1 MRWFFVL
8 AFLFSLAWLFWPW
21 GVAVPVFLGVYSWL
35 WGAGFLAFLGLS
47 PRRLFALSVAVSPF
61 FVSAVFLP
69 GVVALPLVVLGVA
82 VVLVYAAVAKYGGW
96 MGFLYVVFVN
106 LVSTALMWATDA
118 ATGLATAANAV
129 GLHPYE
135 RWETALF
142 LALSAAYMGLGNIA
156 VEQLYRAVG
165 WKPQQT

>member
-1 MRWFFVL
+1 
-8 AFLFSLAWLFWPW
+8 
-21 GVAVPVFLGVYSWL
+21 VAVPVFLGVYSWL

-47 PRRLFALSVAVSPF
+47 PRRLLALLVAVSPF

-69 GVVALPLVVLGVA
+69 VIVVLPFVVVGVA
-82 VVLVYAAVAKYGGW
+82 AVLIYAAVAKYGGW

-106 LVSTALMWATDA
+106 PVPTALMWATDV

-142 LALSAAYMGLGNIA
+142 FALSAAYMGLGNIA

-165 WKPQQT
+165 WKPQQS

>member
-1 MRWFFVL
+1 MKWLFVL
-8 AFLFSLAWLFWPW
+8 ASLFSLAWLFWPW

-47 PRRLFALSVAVSPF
+47 PRRLFALFVAVSPF

-69 GVVALPLVVLGVA
+69 GVVALPFVVIGVA
-82 VVLVYAAVAKYGGW
+82 VVLVYAAVVKYGW
-96 MGFLYVVFVN
+96 LRGFLYVVFVN
-106 LVSTALMWATDA
+106 LISTALMWATDV
-118 ATGLATAANAV
+118 ATGLATAANEV

-156 VEQLYRAVG
+156 VEQIYRAVG
-165 WKPQQT
+165 WKPRRQ

>member
-1 MRWFFVL
+1 
-8 AFLFSLAWLFWPW
+8 
-21 GVAVPVFLGVYSWL
+21 VPVFLGVYSWL

-47 PRRLFALSVAVSPF
+47 PRRLFALFVAVSPF
-61 FVSAVFLP
+61 FVSAGFLP
-69 GVVALPLVVLGVA
+69 VVVVLPLVVLGVA
-82 VVLVYAAVAKYGGW
+82 AVLVYAAVAKYGGW

-106 LVSTALMWATDA
+106 LISTALMWATDV

-165 WKPQQT
+165 WKPRRQ